1 MFSLSLS
8 LSLSLSQTSM
18 DQFFI
23 SLTLKSTFRK
33 NKRVG
38 MSYKPSRSFSH
49 IHLLC
54 LSFSFL
60 HSHCISLF
68 SCVLC
73 LSNTLYPYPL
83 YFSFYHTIL
92 SLTHIVCL
100 FYRMFSLYKAPS
112 IPIPYVCL
120 FLLVHLHTFCYVKH
134 TLAKFLRHIGTGRF
148 WYYILS
154 VHTYLSNLFHNISMV
169 LSHTQRAEEWKWK
182 WINYL
187 CRLKVLDAIVNLLVQ
202 KYQYIN
208 WQSFETS
215 PISER
220 CR

>member
-1 MFSLSLS
+1 MLVFFFPSLTLYLSFLLCSMSVKHPLSLS
-8 LSLSLSQTSM
+8 PLFFFLSH
-18 DQFFI
+18 
-23 SLTLKSTFRK
+23 
-33 NKRVG
+33 N
-38 MSYKPSRSFSH
+38 
-49 IHLLC
+49 
-54 LSFSFL
+54 SFL
-60 HSHCISLF
+60 
-68 SCVLC
+68 
-73 LSNTLYPYPL
+73 
-83 YFSFYHTIL
+83 
-92 SLTHIVCL
+92 VCL

-120 FLLVHLHTFCYVKH
+120 FLLVYLHTFCYVKH

>member
-1 MFSLSLS
+1 MKIYFLSSVENFLRKISLGQMFSLSLS

-92 SLTHIVCL
+92 SLSVSSIACSLSIKHPLSRSPMFVF
-100 FYRMFSLYKAPS
+100 FYSYTFTRSAMSNTPLLNFSD
-112 IPIPYVCL
+112 
-120 FLLVHLHTFCYVKH
+120 T
-134 TLAKFLRHIGTGRF
+134 
-148 WYYILS
+148 
-154 VHTYLSNLFHNISMV
+154 
-169 LSHTQRAEEWKWK
+169 
-182 WINYL
+182 
-187 CRLKVLDAIVNLLVQ
+187 
-202 KYQYIN
+202 
-208 WQSFETS
+208 
-215 PISER
+215 
-220 CR
+220 